1 MTDEE
6 APRIL
11 ERDIDHVVAAWR
23 RVAIVVWCG
32 ETRLQAIDRLGRA
45 LLALQD
51 ATGHSAGLFTVVGES
66 TPLPSGEARALSA
79 AWLRKLPLAFSV
91 VAFEGAGFRAAA
103 VRAVVSGVSLAAKLT
118 YPRKSFACIQDAAAW
133 VGESTSKEGEA
144 SVPAEALIVAV
155 HAVRAAQQARAG

>member
-1 MTDEE
+1 
-6 APRIL
+6 
-11 ERDIDHVVAAWR
+11 
-23 RVAIVVWCG
+23 
-32 ETRLQAIDRLGRA
+32 
-45 LLALQD
+45 
-51 ATGHSAGLFTVVGES
+51 
-66 TPLPSGEARALSA
+66 
-79 AWLRKLPLAFSV
+79 